1 MGAKVPSAPAP
12 RPGGCDSPLRV
23 DLTPGTLI
31 SGKGPLTL
39 TPPPVVLE
47 DRGDR
52 AGSKVRCALA
62 QG

>member
-12 RPGGCDSPLRV
+12 QPGGCDSPLRV

-39 TPPPVVLE
+39 TPHPRRV
-47 DRGDR
+47 RG
-52 AGSKVRCALA
+52 

>member
-1 MGAKVPSAPAP
+1 MGAKVPSALALG
-12 RPGGCDSPLRV
+12 PGGCYSPLWV

-39 TPPPVVLE
+39 TPPIVLE